1 VAKSNELGT
10 TNLVTRDGVVRAVI
24 LDRIGPDRLTLSL
37 IKASTAARYALV
49 NDGTARVS
57 SDIREQLVRP
67 LTEV

>member
-1 VAKSNELGT
+1 MATSNEIGT
-10 TNLVTRDGVVRAVI
+10 TNLVTRDGIVRAVI

-37 IKASTAARYALV
+37 IKSSVAARYALV
-49 NDGTARVS
+49 SDGTSRVG